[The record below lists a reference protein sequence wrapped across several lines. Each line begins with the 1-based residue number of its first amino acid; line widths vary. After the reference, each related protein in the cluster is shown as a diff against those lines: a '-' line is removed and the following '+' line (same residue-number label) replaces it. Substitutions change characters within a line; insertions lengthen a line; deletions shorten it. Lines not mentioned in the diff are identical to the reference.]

1 MRTTDLTGAMW
12 RKSSRSNGGG
22 ACVEIAVLPE
32 AAAVRDSKNQSAGAL
47 VLGADAWTAFRAAAK
62 QGDLDLS

>member
-1 MRTTDLTGAMW
+1 MPTTDLTGAIW

-32 AAAVRDSKNQSAGAL
+32 AAAVRDSKNLSAGAL
-47 VLGADAWTAFRAAAK
+47 VLDTDAWTSFRAAVK
-62 QGDLDLS
+62 QGELDVV